1 MKTSILAL
9 VLWIVSAASASAQE
23 LPVLFVHGFCSS
35 ADTWEKTLP
44 LLSTRRY
51 GTEAPRLYEDA
62 NGQAAART
70 TVPSSGVK
78 MFRIDF
84 SDLAGGFDPLAVANV
99 PTTRKGGE
107 LKAVI
112 DGIKR
117 VTGAPGVIVVGHSL
131 GGLATRAYMQ
141 GMAVDRSGATISYA
155 RDIASLV
162 MIDTPNQGSVL
173 ANLSGFPEANNCT
186 LADTV
191 NLRELHPTSSF
202 LFELNRRPWPQP
214 AGVHSI
220 VSYNTGRDSDDVVT
234 INSQNLAEI
243 RNYAYLKNSGVWKQS
258 FTRNGVLH
266 LRVHNEAVTVSI
278 FTGIVEGVDYILS
291 AARPK

>member
-1 MKTSILAL
+1 MRNVILAL
-9 VLWIVSAASASAQE
+9 ALWLAAAGSASAQE

-35 ADTWEKTLP
+35 ADTWDKTLP

-51 GTEAPRLYEDA
+51 GTDAPRLYEDA
-62 NGQAAART
+62 NGVAAART
-70 TVPSSGVK
+70 PVSSGAK

-84 SDLAGGFDPLAVANV
+84 SDLAGGFEPLAVANV
-99 PTTRKGGE
+99 PTPRKGGE

-117 VTGAPGVIVVGHSL
+117 VTGAPGVIVIGHSL
-131 GGLATRAYMQ
+131 GGLATRAYME

-191 NLRELHPTSSF
+191 NLRELQPTSSF